1 MMRHTPVLVAALL
14 LAVGSNTTIYAQKT
28 TLERV
33 HENIRETPYPQS
45 FHHVYINPAPLL
57 PPKSMK
63 TADMLQ
69 FQLSQ
74 DADFNGDAAMTSE
87 PKPWCMFNPHKILDK
102 GEWYWRVRPVN
113 ASGQTGEWSETFGFS
128 ITGEEPQFVTPPFET
143 FRAGLPTG

>member
-1 MMRHTPVLVAALL
+1 MTRHTPVLVAALL
-14 LAVGSNTTIYAQKT
+14 LAVGSSTTIYAQKT

-87 PKPWCMFNPHKILDK
+87 PKPWRMFNPHKIPSLRLSRLS
-102 GEWYWRVRPVN
+102 EPVCRQDGPACT
-113 ASGQTGEWSETFGFS
+113 AS
-128 ITGEEPQFVTPPFET
+128 
-143 FRAGLPTG
+143 